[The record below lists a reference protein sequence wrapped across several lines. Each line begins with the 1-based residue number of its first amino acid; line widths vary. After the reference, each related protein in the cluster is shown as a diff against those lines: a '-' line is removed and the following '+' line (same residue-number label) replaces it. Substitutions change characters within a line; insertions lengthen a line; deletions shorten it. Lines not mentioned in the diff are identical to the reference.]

1 MHHRADRDLLLFRIN
16 QHACAIP
23 IGGIAEIVQYAAT
36 TTLPGQPPILEGF
49 LNLRGHALPVI
60 RLAALFG
67 LPQAAPALNSAIIV
81 LRSQAGLLVDEVE
94 GLHSLVPGSLEPI
107 AGGHSFNECAA
118 GQFDFEHRRFT
129 LLSPERILL
138 AQEEARIAGLAK
150 LAQDRIAQLA
160 DTGA

>member
-1 MHHRADRDLLLFRIN
+1 MHPRAEGNLLLFRIEK
-16 QHACAIP
+16 HACAIP

-36 TTLPGQPPILEGF
+36 TTLPGQPSILEGF
-49 LNLRGHALPVI
+49 LNLRGHALAVI
-60 RLAALFG
+60 RVAALFG
-67 LPQAAPALNSAIIV
+67 LPQAPPALNSAIIV

-94 GLHSLVPGSLEPI
+94 GLHSLAPGLLKAVAE
-107 AGGHSFNECAA
+107 GHSFNGCAVS
-118 GQFDFEHRRFT
+118 QFDFEHRRFT

-138 AQEEARIAGLAK
+138 AQEESRIAELAK